1 MKLQLLA
8 STPEPERACATAARL
23 CYRDATMDELSRGLQ
38 QAEIESLLAKVIE
51 NGHLSVLEH
60 ASFTFGVEEISRA
73 STHQLVRHRIAS
85 FSQQSQRYSR
95 IKQPGFVTP
104 PAIRS
109 NPEMSQSFQ
118 DALCFAEAR
127 YQQLLTAGIP
137 AEDARYILPQATM
150 SRIIFS
156 MNARELWHFFEMR
169 CCQRAQ
175 WEIRTLA
182 FLALKAAIQAAP
194 SLFAKAG
201 PVCWHGFCLERD
213 YPCFRK
219 GSLFFQECYRRAN
232 KQWKNCGAEVE
243 EIALP
248 QFCAEMGKIGSLLG
262 VSKSQCL
269 QPTWAKWRDRPGILL
284 SADIQQWI
292 AKLALQNGDAPIPA
306 PEQEVRRQTGFS
318 KVAFPLVLEPK
329 PMRYWVD
336 PDIWKESV
344 FYIPTGT
351 PWIVAKMEAG
361 NLRQILV
368 QVDNDDGRTQ

>member
-8 STPEPERACATAARL
+8 YTPEPERICAVAARL
-23 CYRDATMDELSRGLQ
+23 CYRDANVAEVSKNLHRE
-38 QAEIESLLAKVIE
+38 EIETLLAKVIE
-51 NGHLSVLEH
+51 NGHFSVLEH
-60 ASFTFGVEEISRA
+60 ASFTFGVEDISRV

-104 PAIRS
+104 PAMRS
-109 NPEMSQSFQ
+109 NLETSQAFQ
-118 DALCFAEAR
+118 DALCFAEKC
-127 YQQLLTAGIP
+127 YQQLLATGIT
-137 AEDARYILPQATM
+137 AEDARYILPQAATA
-150 SRIIFS
+150 RIIFS

-182 FLALKAAIQAAP
+182 FLALKAAKQKAP

-201 PVCWHGFCLERD
+201 PACWHGFCSEKD
-213 YPCFRK
+213 YPCIRK
-219 GSLFFQECYRRAN
+219 GSLFFQESHKRAIRQL
-232 KQWKNCGAEVE
+232 KDCGAEVQ
-243 EIALP
+243 EITLP
-248 QFCAEMGKIGSLLG
+248 QFCAEISKIGRLLG

-269 QPTWAKWRDRPGILL
+269 QPTWVKWRDGPGILL

-292 AKLALQNGDAPIPA
+292 DQLTLQHGDAPIPV

-318 KVAFPLVLEPK
+318 KVAFPLVLESK

-336 PDIWKESV
+336 PGIWKESV
-344 FYIPTGT
+344 FYIPIGT
-351 PWIVAKMEAG
+351 PWIVTKVEAG
-361 NLRQILV
+361 NLHQILR
-368 QVDNDDGRTQ
+368 QVNDDGRTQ

>member
-8 STPEPERACATAARL
+8 STPEPERACAVAARL
-23 CYRDATMDELSRGLQ
+23 CYRDATVAELSKDLHQ
-38 QAEIESLLAKVIE
+38 EEIALLLAKVID

-60 ASFTFGVEEISRA
+60 ASFTFGVEDISRA

-85 FSQQSQRYSR
+85 FSQQSQRYNR

-109 NPEMSQSFQ
+109 NLETSQAFA
-118 DALCFAEAR
+118 DVLCLAEKC
-127 YQQLLTAGIP
+127 YQQLLAAGIT
-137 AEDARYILPQATM
+137 AEDARYILPQATT

-182 FLALKAAIQAAP
+182 FLALEAAKKKAP
-194 SLFAKAG
+194 SLFTHAG
-201 PVCWHGFCLERD
+201 PTCWHGFCLERD

-219 GSLFFQECYRRAN
+219 GSLFFQESYKRAI
-232 KQWKNCGAEVE
+232 KQLKDCGVEVE
-243 EIALP
+243 EVVLP
-248 QFCAEMGKIGSLLG
+248 QFCAEISKISSLLG
-262 VSKSQCL
+262 ISRNQCL
-269 QPTWAKWRDRPGILL
+269 QPTWVKWQDRLGILL

-292 AKLALQNGDAPIPA
+292 AQLARQNGNAPILL

-318 KVAFPLVLEPK
+318 KVAFPLVLESK
-329 PMRYWVD
+329 PITYWVD
-336 PDIWKESV
+336 PGIWSESV
-344 FYIPTGT
+344 FYLPVGT
-351 PWIVAKMEAG
+351 PWIATKVEAD
-361 NLRQILV
+361 NLRQILG
-368 QVDNDDGRTQ
+368 QVNNDGRMQ

>member
-8 STPEPERACATAARL
+8 STPEPERVCAAAARL
-23 CYRDATMDELSRGLQ
+23 CYRDATVVELFKDLQ
-38 QAEIESLLAKVIE
+38 RTEIETLLAKVIE
-51 NGHLSVLEH
+51 NGHFSVLEH
-60 ASFTFGVEEISRA
+60 ASFTFGVEDISRV

-109 NPEMSQSFQ
+109 NPDTLQAFQ
-118 DALCFAEAR
+118 DALCFAEKR
-127 YQQLLTAGIP
+127 YQQLLAAGIT
-137 AEDARYILPQATM
+137 AEDARYILPQATT

-175 WEIRTLA
+175 WEIRILA
-182 FLALKAAIQAAP
+182 FLVLEAAKQKAP

-201 PVCWHGFCLERD
+201 PACWHGFCSERD

-219 GSLFFQECYRRAN
+219 GSLFFKESYKRAI
-232 KQWKNCGAEVE
+232 KQLKDCGGEVE

-248 QFCAEMGKIGSLLG
+248 QFCAEINKIGSLLG

-269 QPTWAKWRDRPGILL
+269 QPTWVTWRDRPGILL

-292 AKLALQNGDAPIPA
+292 SQLTLQNDDAPIPV
-306 PEQEVRRQTGFS
+306 PEQEVRVQTGFS
-318 KVAFPLVLEPK
+318 KVAFPLVLESK

-336 PDIWKESV
+336 PGIWKESV
-344 FYIPTGT
+344 FYLPIGT
-351 PWIVAKMEAG
+351 PWIVTKVEAG
-361 NLRQILV
+361 NLRHILG
-368 QVDNDDGRTQ
+368 QVNDDGRTQ